1 MPEAAA
7 RRHTAHQPLRGVLW
21 GLNATRGLRASL
33 PLELAIADVGV
44 PRIEHPAEDA
54 RVEEV
59 GARRLPAIDGEASSM
74 RGMSHARVSPVNKK
88 KAYVAPRKTCFL
100 RNLDSRTSLA
110 ATSLLANAE
119 VKGEM

>member
-1 MPEAAA
+1 MHFTCRRRAHRRLDDLLRAANPPPAARVPEAAA

-54 RVEEV
+54 RVEEA
-59 GARRLPAIDGEASSM
+59 GARKLPAIDGEASSM
-74 RGMSHARVSPVNKK
+74 RGMSHARVSPVNQKK
-88 KAYVAPRKTCFL
+88 R
-100 RNLDSRTSLA
+100 RT
-110 ATSLLANAE
+110 
-119 VKGEM
+119 